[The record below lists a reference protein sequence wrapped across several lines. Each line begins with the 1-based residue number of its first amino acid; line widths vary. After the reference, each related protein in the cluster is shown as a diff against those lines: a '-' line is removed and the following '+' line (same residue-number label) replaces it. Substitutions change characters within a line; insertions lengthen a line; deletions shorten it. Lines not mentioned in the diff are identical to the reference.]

1 MIQIG
6 NRDIIDIISLIVLTI
21 AIFIFSL
28 VCIDRFSSLHK
39 KDTKKPIKPKPVD
52 RQTIKSTEITGNAE
66 SIHPWGRTEIVPM
79 KSIELEYFEY
89 CEEWVMYGDVVQPVG
104 RKGYFMPVMRGNLN
118 LNVKDLTQTW
128 ALHEKYESGPIE
140 NPETFED
147 FRVADIR
154 VKEGK
159 IIDIHYTHYRLL
171 SDHTW
176 NIIASWKAIVNPDV
190 PDPVPENVQKNNAPL
205 IVCSFCKGTGERK
218 EDTNLI
224 WRDAKMAL
232 WLNKHLMSDKCTNC
246 IKSDDNKYKYC
257 NEVNKQY
264 EIYSKEYETLGPKI
278 EKTSCS
284 KCMGMGQ
291 FSSFDTK
298 KQRYI
303 TQEEYEQRE
312 RDKIND

>member
-1 MIQIG
+1 M
-6 NRDIIDIISLIVLTI
+6 RDDNKMEFMELAFTLIVVFLIISLILLGVVLG
-21 AIFIFSL
+21 FGY
-28 VCIDRFSSLHK
+28 K
-39 KDTKKPIKPKPVD
+39 ENTKKNIKPKPVD
-52 RQTIKSTEITGNAE
+52 RQTITSTEVTGNVE

-79 KSIELEYFEY
+79 KNIELEYFEY
-89 CEEWVMYGDVVQPVG
+89 CNEWVMYGDVVQPVG
-104 RKGYFMPVMRGNLN
+104 RKDYFMPVMRGNLN

-128 ALHEKYESGPIE
+128 VAHEKYESGPIE

-190 PDPVPENVQKNNAPL
+190 PDPVPKNVQKNNAPL

-246 IKSDDNKYKYC
+246 IKSDNKYEYC
-257 NEVNKQY
+257 DEVNKQY
-264 EIYSKEYETLGPKI
+264 EIYSKEYEKLGPKM

-303 TQEEYEQRE
+303 TQEEYEESEKQGE
-312 RDKIND
+312 

>member
-1 MIQIG
+1 MMQIG

-52 RQTIKSTEITGNAE
+52 RQTIKSTEITGNVE

-89 CEEWVMYGDVVQPVG
+89 CDEWVMYGDVVQPVG
-104 RKGYFMPVMRGNLN
+104 RKGYFMPVMRGTLN

-128 ALHEKYESGPIE
+128 VEHEKLGNGSIE
-140 NPETFED
+140 KSETFED

-159 IIDIHYTHYRLL
+159 IIDINYFHYRLL

-176 NIIASWKAIVNPDV
+176 NVIASWKAIVDSDTPAKIKE
-190 PDPVPENVQKNNAPL
+190 PNNE
-205 IVCSFCKGTGERK
+205 F
-218 EDTNLI
+218 N
-224 WRDAKMAL
+224 
-232 WLNKHLMSDKCTNC
+232 N
-246 IKSDDNKYKYC
+246 
-257 NEVNKQY
+257 
-264 EIYSKEYETLGPKI
+264 
-278 EKTSCS
+278 
-284 KCMGMGQ
+284 
-291 FSSFDTK
+291 
-298 KQRYI
+298 
-303 TQEEYEQRE
+303 
-312 RDKIND
+312 

>member
-1 MIQIG
+1 MKIYYQLATVYCG
-6 NRDIIDIISLIVLTI
+6 GTIITAIVLLCLLVLNPLHEKNIKKTHVKFKLIDRQKIIS
-21 AIFIFSL
+21 
-28 VCIDRFSSLHK
+28 
-39 KDTKKPIKPKPVD
+39 
-52 RQTIKSTEITGNAE
+52 TELTGNVE

-79 KSIELEYFEY
+79 KSIELEYFEF
-89 CEEWVMYGDVVQPVG
+89 CNEWVMYGDVVQPVG
-104 RKGYFMPVMRGNLN
+104 RKDYFMPVMRGTLN
-118 LNVKDLTQTW
+118 LNVKDFSQTW
-128 ALHEKYESGPIE
+128 VEHSKFESGLIE

-147 FRVADIR
+147 FRVANFRI
-154 VKEGK
+154 KEGE
-159 IIDIHYTHYRLL
+159 IIDINYLHYRLL
-171 SDHTW
+171 SDRTW
-176 NIIASWKAIVNPDV
+176 NIIASWKAIVNPDI
-190 PDPVPENVQKNNAPL
+190 PYPVPANTQKNNAPL
-205 IVCSFCKGTGERK
+205 IICSFCRGTGERI

-257 NEVNKQY
+257 DEANKQY
-264 EIYSKEYETLGPKI
+264 EIYTKEYEKLGPKM

-284 KCMGMGQ
+284 GCMGMGQ

-312 RDKIND
+312 PSKVNN